1 MTFWWKVI
9 DSIEE
14 NWRQC
19 DNIIR
24 LPQRKQSPK
33 KSTDQKLQPWY
44 TDEEWYKVCF
54 TFDRF
59 CGLGSILHRQAATE
73 QISGHWYEKIPPRDR
88 YDIAA
93 CSCIASEPV
102 SLLREF
108 VIRNLIAGL
117 CSIILVFRNL
127 LNR

>member
-1 MTFWWKVI
+1 MTYWWKVI

-14 NWRQC
+14 HWGQC
-19 DNIIR
+19 ENIIR
-24 LPQRKQSPK
+24 LPQSKLSPK
-33 KSTDQKLQPWY
+33 KSSTDQKLQPWY
-44 TDEEWYKVCF
+44 TDEEWYKVCSYSIAS
-54 TFDRF
+54 
-59 CGLGSILHRQAATE
+59 GLGSIPHRQAATE

-117 CSIILVFRNL
+117 YSII
-127 LNR
+127 